1 MILNR
6 IISAAFDNLGDIG
19 PFVVHH
25 AVHEIQDP
33 FLLLVPVDFLNAR
46 VQMVVPTFAALLS
59 HSTVEMLGDEGP
71 LLRTISHDQ
80 L

>member
-6 IISAAFDNLGDIG
+6 IIGTAFDYLGDVG
-19 PFVVHH
+19 PFVVND
-25 AVHEIQDP
+25 AVHEKQDP
-33 FLLLVPVDFLNAR
+33 FLFLVPVDFLNAR

-59 HSTVEMLGDEGP
+59 YSTVEMLGDEGP

>member
-19 PFVVHH
+19 PFVVYD

-59 HSTVEMLGDEGP
+59 HSTVEMLGD
-71 LLRTISHDQ
+71 
-80 L
+80 